1 MALVLGIETS
11 CDETSAAVVEGGTRA
26 LSNVVSSQAVHAD
39 FGGVVPELA
48 AREHLRNL
56 VPVVRAAVRSAGVAL
71 DDLDAVAVTRGPGL
85 VGALLV
91 GVSFAKALAFARG
104 IPCLPVHHIEA
115 HLFATRLIDPP
126 APLDFLALVVSGGH
140 TELIDVAGPRRYR
153 LLGETIDD
161 AAGEAFDKVAKMC
174 GLPYPGGAQ
183 VDRLARR
190 GVATIDLPRS
200 WLAPGSFDFSFSGIK
215 TAVKYLLRDRPEL
228 TTAERM
234 PDLLASF
241 QAAVVDV
248 LVTKT
253 VAAARAAGRRR
264 IALVGGVA
272 ANSALRA
279 RLADAAAREGFDLVV
294 PPPALCT
301 DNAAMVAAAGEHALS
316 EGTRADGL
324 AFSPAATVPLPA

>member
-1 MALVLGIETS
+1 MALILGIETS
-11 CDETSAAVVEGGTRA
+11 CDETSAALVDGGTRIR
-26 LSNVVSSQAVHAD
+26 SNVVSSQPVHAD

-48 AREHLRNL
+48 ARAHVRNL
-56 VPVVRAAVRSAGVAL
+56 APVVRAALRDAGATLADV
-71 DDLDAVAVTRGPGL
+71 DAIAVTRGPGL

-91 GVSFAKALAFARG
+91 GVSFAKALAYARG
-104 IPCLPVHHIEA
+104 VRCIPVHHIEA
-115 HLFATRLIDPP
+115 HLFATRLLDPP
-126 APLDFLALVVSGGH
+126 APLQFLALVVSGGH
-140 TELIDVAGPRRYR
+140 TELIDVAGPGRYR

-174 GLPYPGGAQ
+174 GLPYPGGAE
-183 VDRLARR
+183 VDRLARS
-190 GVATIDLPRS
+190 GAATIDLPRS
-200 WLAPGSFDFSFSGIK
+200 WLAPQSLDFSFSGIK

-228 TTAERM
+228 LAPARL

-248 LVTKT
+248 LVAKT
-253 VAAARAAGRRR
+253 MSAARGAGRRR

-279 RLADAAAREGFDLVV
+279 RLRAEAAREGFECVV

-301 DNAAMVAAAGEHALS
+301 DNAAMVAAVGEFRFASGESGALDFAP
-316 EGTRADGL
+316 RADL
-324 AFSPAATVPLPA
+324 PLPI